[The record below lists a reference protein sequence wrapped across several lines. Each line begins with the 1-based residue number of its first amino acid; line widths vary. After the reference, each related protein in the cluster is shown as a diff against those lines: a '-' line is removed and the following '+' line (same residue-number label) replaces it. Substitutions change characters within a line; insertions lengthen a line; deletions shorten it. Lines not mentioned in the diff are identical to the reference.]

1 MMLRRSAMFVAAAA
15 LIALPAVAEAQ
26 LTCAQQLSCSL
37 QPTATLTIPTIV
49 RMQVPS
55 LAVTLDGSTITDIS
69 GGAAVVPGAFGDV
82 NVRANAAWNLT
93 LLANSASW
101 TYTGTAGG
109 ARAANTLQYNVNG
122 GAFAAVSDVTAA
134 TLATGAA
141 SNGTN
146 VNVQFQATIP
156 SDYSDAANR
165 PGTYELD
172 LTLTL
177 TAP

>member
-1 MMLRRSAMFVAAAA
+1 MLRRSAMFVAAAA

-26 LTCAQQLSCSL
+26 LVCAQQSSCSL
-37 QPTATLTIPTIV
+37 SPTATLTIPTIV
-49 RMQVPS
+49 RMAVPS
-55 LAVTLDGSTITDIS
+55 LAVTMDGSTITDIS
-69 GGAAVVPGAFGDV
+69 GGAAVVPGTFGDV

-93 LLANSASW
+93 IAANAAGW

-109 ARAANTLQYNVNG
+109 VRAANTLQYNVNG
-122 GAFAAVSDVTAA
+122 GAYGAISTTAA
-134 TLATGAA
+134 TIATGAA

-156 SDYSDAANR
+156 ADYSDPANA
-165 PGTYELD
+165 PGSYVLG

>member
-1 MMLRRSAMFVAAAA
+1 
-15 LIALPAVAEAQ
+15 
-26 LTCAQQLSCSL
+26 
-37 QPTATLTIPTIV
+37 
-49 RMQVPS
+49 
-55 LAVTLDGSTITDIS
+55 
-69 GGAAVVPGAFGDV
+69 
-82 NVRANAAWNLT
+82 
-93 LLANSASW
+93 
-101 TYTGTAGG
+101 
-109 ARAANTLQYNVNG
+109 VNG